1 MGCAARWAPTAVS
14 ALRRRACRGSGRKV
28 LTPGSCEGF
37 AFPPAPRAGSVRNV
51 VPAGTAVRLRLWFCC
66 PALDLL
72 GGTAE
77 RQPKLAEGRA
87 ASAVALMWPR
97 RAGPRRT

>member
-1 MGCAARWAPTAVS
+1 M
-14 ALRRRACRGSGRKV
+14 
-28 LTPGSCEGF
+28 
-37 AFPPAPRAGSVRNV
+37 
-51 VPAGTAVRLRLWFCC
+51 PAGTAVRLRLWFCC